1 MFEFCKSLAVHL
13 LPQSVISRLRVWVR
27 RLRGRYMAVAN
38 SDRSAAHVFSEIYE
52 RNLWGGESS
61 TFYSGSDI
69 SDNPA
74 VSYISLVLSFIEKRK
89 VKSVVDLGCGD
100 FKVGR
105 QIAEACET
113 YIGIDVVPA
122 LVKHLRETY
131 SNSHI
136 SFACLDA
143 SVDELPSGELC
154 LVRQVFQ
161 HLSNRQITS
170 ILEKLPLFKYVI
182 ITEHYPN
189 RQDFRSYNLDKVH
202 GRDTRLDYGSA
213 VYLDRPPFNIKA
225 QTLLLETQ
233 PSKKAEN
240 IDDVY
245 SSGFLR
251 TYLVEL

>member
-27 RLRGRYMAVAN
+27 RLRGRYMEEAN

-105 QIAEACET
+105 QIPEACET

-136 SFACLDA
+136 SFACLV
-143 SVDELPSGELC
+143 S
-154 LVRQVFQ
+154 
-161 HLSNRQITS
+161 
-170 ILEKLPLFKYVI
+170 
-182 ITEHYPN
+182 
-189 RQDFRSYNLDKVH
+189 
-202 GRDTRLDYGSA
+202 
-213 VYLDRPPFNIKA
+213 PFLG
-225 QTLLLETQ
+225 T
-233 PSKKAEN
+233 
-240 IDDVY
+240 
-245 SSGFLR
+245 
-251 TYLVEL
+251 